1 MNDNVNNK
9 IFLYIVLFFNGV
21 FLYFIIQEIVRYNN
35 NLTFENQIQK
45 LEKDLRTLDE
55 NPNYRNLTT
64 VKERYNKFYPNFNS
78 ENRLQDF
85 LTFLENTTLKNSLIM
100 QDVQFPISNS
110 YESISKVELKG
121 TVENYYNF
129 IVDLEKDRSIKEVI
143 TSKIEMEA
151 GQPILFLEIRSYK
164 F

>member
-1 MNDNVNNK
+1 MNNK

-21 FLYFIIQEIVRYNN
+21 FLYFIIQEIIRYNN

-110 YESISKVELKG
+110 YESISKVKLKG